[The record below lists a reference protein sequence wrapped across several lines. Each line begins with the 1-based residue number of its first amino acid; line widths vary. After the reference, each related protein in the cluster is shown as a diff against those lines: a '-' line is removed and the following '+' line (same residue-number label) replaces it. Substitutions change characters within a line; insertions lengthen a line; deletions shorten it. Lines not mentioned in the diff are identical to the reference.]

1 MELRNVRYFIAVAEN
16 GSITEASHA
25 LRISQPPLSMAMA
38 KLEKEV
44 GVTLF
49 ERKPR
54 GIELTS
60 AGVYLH
66 HAGQRLLAE
75 ERRIADTLR
84 SMGQGLAGELK
95 LGCEP
100 MCLWRIGSTKI
111 SEFLSIYRNV
121 TLDLT
126 DANPKVQLD
135 RLADGTLD
143 LAIMPVVAEEPLQ
156 PINGVHFDV
165 KIVDELP
172 LTLIAPKSWGLDETR
187 PLDVATLADA
197 TWILPARIPGV
208 RILWRIWSDK
218 FSPTGANPTGVI
230 PVPTVMTAAQL
241 VGAGVGVSLSSLEM
255 ARLHPDVAQI
265 PVIGGWPNVPIAIVR
280 RREGVVTPV
289 AERFVALFFDDGQIP
304 VDPHTPASP

>member
-1 MELRNVRYFIAVAEN
+1 
-16 GSITEASHA
+16 
-25 LRISQPPLSMAMA
+25 
-38 KLEKEV
+38 
-44 GVTLF
+44 
-49 ERKPR
+49 
-54 GIELTS
+54 
-60 AGVYLH
+60 
-66 HAGQRLLAE
+66 
-75 ERRIADTLR
+75 
-84 SMGQGLAGELK
+84 
-95 LGCEP
+95 

-172 LTLIAPKSWGLDETR
+172 LTLIAPKSWGLDETT

-218 FSPTGANPTGVI
+218 FASTGANPTGVI

-265 PVIGGWPNVPIAIVR
+265 PVTGGWPNVPIAIVR

-289 AERFVALFFDDGQIP
+289 AERFVALFFDESDPGRPTRTCLAITVAVTYGISEIDG
-304 VDPHTPASP
+304 

>member
-1 MELRNVRYFIAVAEN
+1 MDLRNVRYFIAVAEN
-16 GSITEASHA
+16 GSITEASQA

-38 KLEKEV
+38 KLEKEL

-49 ERKPR
+49 DRKPR
-54 GIELTS
+54 GIELTA
-60 AGVYLH
+60 AGEYLH
-66 HAGQRLLAE
+66 HAGRRLLAE
-75 ERRIADTLR
+75 ERRISDTLKA
-84 SMGQGLAGELK
+84 MGQGLAGELH

-143 LAIMPVVAEEPLQ
+143 LAIMPIVAEEPLQ
-156 PINGVHFDV
+156 PINGVHFDIRV
-165 KIVDELP
+165 VDELP
-172 LTLIAPKSWGLDETR
+172 LTLIAPRSWGLSETA
-187 PLDVATLADA
+187 PVDVATLTDA

-208 RILWRIWSDK
+208 RILWRIWADK
-218 FSPTGANPTGVI
+218 FSSSGANPTEVI
-230 PVPTVMTAAQL
+230 QVPTVMTAAQL

-265 PVIGGWPNVPIAIVR
+265 PVVGGWPNVPIAIVT

-289 AERFVALFFDDGQIP
+289 AERFAALFSGDQTP
-304 VDPHTPASP
+304 V